1 MVTDTGVG
9 LMGCNS
15 FPGGVTMISETVVCL
30 VIIKSKAM
38 TRRLREAKL
47 KTKE

>member
-1 MVTDTGVG
+1 MVTDTGVVLIG
-9 LMGCNS
+9 FNS
-15 FPGGVTMISETVVCL
+15 FPGGVTMVPEAVVCL
-30 VIIKSKAM
+30 VIIKSKAK